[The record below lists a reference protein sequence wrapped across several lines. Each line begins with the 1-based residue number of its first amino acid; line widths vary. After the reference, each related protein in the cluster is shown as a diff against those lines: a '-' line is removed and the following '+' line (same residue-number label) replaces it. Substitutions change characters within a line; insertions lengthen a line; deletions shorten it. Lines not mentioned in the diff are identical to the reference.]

1 MYHGIPQATLTSA
14 GSPSTLPPPT
24 RRKLS
29 GGLLIKTTTRLKPR
43 VDRPVI
49 CAIINISLAQH
60 QNDGSKVKAFPKP
73 QSHTPTSR
81 QTASRS
87 LAGQGMMCRNPKGML
102 EVSDT
107 IARMRIWKH
116 GCGDRRCRAA
126 SPQHSHFQRHTHTHT
141 PNLGPH
147 SLSALRRHRFPK
159 DKIGSQAFVVQHT
172 LAPPPSLREL

>member
-1 MYHGIPQATLTSA
+1 MTGPR
-14 GSPSTLPPPT
+14 G
-24 RRKLS
+24 
-29 GGLLIKTTTRLKPR
+29 RLF
-43 VDRPVI
+43 
-49 CAIINISLAQH
+49 S
-60 QNDGSKVKAFPKP
+60 KP

-126 SPQHSHFQRHTHTHT
+126 SPQHSHFQRHTHTQSRPTQPFGAAASSVPKRQDRVTSVCCSTHSGT
-141 PNLGPH
+141 PSITARTLTLCYLCVGSVAETCASQPD
-147 SLSALRRHRFPK
+147 ALK
-159 DKIGSQAFVVQHT
+159 S
-172 LAPPPSLREL
+172 